1 MNYFSDIRFIKY
13 GEMKFYGERNTRRF
27 DGYYGIQYNHSG
39 ELILQIDDKT
49 PQRLTEPC
57 FFVSG
62 PGAVFKYGAPSRQ
75 TRHHFFLCFLGERVQ
90 RWLTGGLLPPVG
102 TVLPVKRPE
111 EFLTALRN
119 IKSLI
124 TQIGYRGYDRA
135 VLETEMLLLNQ
146 QLSNAP
152 RHGALLYRQQLQQL
166 ADAIRETPEKDWDF
180 EQEAAKMGCS
190 YSHFRL
196 TFRELFGCPPNRY
209 QLECRLN
216 RAAELLLSSNRQIRD
231 IAQMCGF
238 SNEFYFSRI
247 FTKHRLVPPSE
258 FRR

>member
-1 MNYFSDIRFIKY
+1 MDYFSDIRFIKY

-27 DGYYGIQYNHSG
+27 DGYYGIQYNHAG
-39 ELILQIDDKT
+39 ELVLQIDDRP
-49 PQRLTEPC
+49 PQRISVPC

-62 PGAVFKYGAPSRQ
+62 PGAYFRYGAPPRD
-75 TRHHFFLCFLGERVQ
+75 TRHHFFLCFQGRRVQ
-90 RWLTGGLLPPVG
+90 RWLAGGLLPPLG
-102 TVLPVKRPE
+102 TVQLVKRPE
-111 EFLTALRN
+111 EFLSALRN

-124 TQIGYRGYDRA
+124 TQIGARGHDRA
-135 VLETEMLLLNQ
+135 VLETEMLLLNHQ
-146 QLSNAP
+146 ANNAP
-152 RHGALLYRQQLQQL
+152 RHGSLLYRQRLQQL
-166 ADAIRETPEKDWDF
+166 ADDIRENPEKTWDF
-180 EQEAAKMGCS
+180 EHEATKMGCS

-216 RAAELLLSSNRQIRD
+216 RAAELLLSSDRQIRD

-238 SNEFYFSRI
+238 ANEFYFSRI
-247 FTKHRLVPPSE
+247 FTKHRLIPPSE

>member
-13 GEMKFYGERNTRRF
+13 GEVKFYAVKNSRHF
-27 DGYYGIQYNHSG
+27 DGYYGIQYNHAG
-39 ELILQIDDKT
+39 ELMLQIDGKNV
-49 PQRLTEPC
+49 QHLSEPC
-57 FFVSG
+57 FFVTG
-62 PGAVFKYGAPSRQ
+62 PGMHFKYGAPLHQ
-75 TRHHFFLCFLGERVQ
+75 TRHHFFLCFQGRRVQ
-90 RWLTGGLLPPVG
+90 RWLTGGLLPPLGAVQ
-102 TVLPVKRPE
+102 PVRRPE
-111 EFLTALRN
+111 EFLSALRH
-119 IKSLI
+119 IKALI
-124 TQIGYRGYDRA
+124 TRIGDRGHDRA
-135 VLETEMLLLNQ
+135 VIETEMLLLNH

-152 RHGALLYRQQLQQL
+152 RHGSLLYRQKLQQL
-166 ADAIRETPEKDWDF
+166 ADDIREAPEKKWDF
-180 EQEAAKMGCS
+180 EAEAAKLGCS

-216 RAAELLLSSNRQIRD
+216 RAAELLLNSDRQIRD